1 MINEFNVPNCIELLC
16 NLVIFFIHSV
26 NDYTGRPT
34 LYEKI
39 NMRHFKYTLA
49 LPYTDASTFDDKSY
63 EDSQI
68 R

>member
-1 MINEFNVPNCIELLC
+1 MIDEFNVPNCIVLC
-16 NLVIFFIHSV
+16 NSVIFFIHSV
-26 NDYTGRPT
+26 NDYRPT

-49 LPYTDASTFDDKSY
+49 LPYTDTSTFDDKSY
-63 EDSQI
+63 KDSQI